1 MISKKLLKR
10 SSLSWYR
17 NIYQHKARR
26 LFCKNLS
33 LKKKLHR
40 FAKSKFLA
48 KFFLIPRQTCTCLR
62 GLSSMTFQVS
72 DIKVVSNRLFR
83 HLWREREKTKK
94 MKKLLNRK
102 TLQINLKRNDNQSG
116 SIFVNMQ
123 CIVGSPEGKIYSRI
137 FRIYHISLLKLLYFT
152 DIKRRCWITE
162 RQTRKKSAQYKVKS
176 RRHSENL

>member
-1 MISKKLLKR
+1 MHLLT
-10 SSLSWYR
+10 W
-17 NIYQHKARR
+17 I
-26 LFCKNLS
+26 
-33 LKKKLHR
+33 
-40 FAKSKFLA
+40 
-48 KFFLIPRQTCTCLR
+48 IV
-62 GLSSMTFQVS
+62 GMVWSMTFQVS
-72 DIKVVSNRLFR
+72 DIKVVFDRLFR

-116 SIFVNMQ
+116 SIFMNMQ

-176 RRHSENL
+176 RRHSENLLKKSYQFLTYSRAYLRKGRYAPAIPPR

>member
-1 MISKKLLKR
+1 MHLLTWIIVGMVW
-10 SSLSWYR
+10 SMSL
-17 NIYQHKARR
+17 
-26 LFCKNLS
+26 
-33 LKKKLHR
+33 
-40 FAKSKFLA
+40 
-48 KFFLIPRQTCTCLR
+48 
-62 GLSSMTFQVS
+62 QVS
-72 DIKVVSNRLFR
+72 DIKVVFDRLFR

-116 SIFVNMQ
+116 SIFMNMQ

-162 RQTRKKSAQYKVKS
+162 RQTRKKSAKPKNTFSVTVFCGAVPAGLNRMFHWIPYTMHDLGRV
-176 RRHSENL
+176 